1 MMATNEE
8 KLMLLRMQLYVA
20 AQVLKGED
28 AEKFWALIDEIVTI
42 RPAPGGRE
50 E

>member
-1 MMATNEE
+1 MATNEE
-8 KLMLLRMQLYVA
+8 KLMLLRIQLYGA
-20 AQVLKGED
+20 AQLLKGED
-28 AEKFWALIDEIVTI
+28 AEAFWELINEIVSI